1 MKVAVT
7 SMMEMLEI
15 VLRTDWRKMV
25 VSIVLMALGGACW
38 PLLALALRAG
48 VNTALHHDVA
58 GTLTDAVFVTLGL
71 IGALILQH
79 FAYVPYAETTELATI
94 RLEAELV
101 DLTNRA
107 PGIEQYENSEYADKI
122 ELLKKGM
129 SEFHD
134 GMLGL
139 MSIVSLLSSVTIT
152 ALLLAFLN
160 PWLLLLPLAALP
172 PVLASR
178 RAQAIVNQARE
189 ESAAGTR
196 QASHLFTMATSA
208 RPAKEV
214 RLYRLQGEL
223 RLRHSALW
231 RAVGTTLWR
240 SERRA
245 AAVEALGQLIF
256 GIGYVGAVL
265 LVLSQ
270 AIAGHSDIGG
280 VILVIVLAAQ
290 VNQQVTA
297 GLELLRKLQRM
308 TQGMTR
314 LRWLR
319 AAVPPGIEPGM
330 TSAVPDRIR
339 SGIEIENLAFAYPG
353 SGRTVLDGVSLFLPA
368 GSTVAVVGENGAG
381 KSTLIN
387 LLCGFYQPT
396 AGRILIDGVNT
407 ATFPARDWRS
417 RLAVAFQDFVR
428 FELPARYSVG
438 VGDLPRLDD
447 DTAVLAAL
455 GRARAEDVVGRL
467 PEGLSTQV
475 GKTWTEGVELSG
487 GQWQKLA
494 VARAMMRTTPLLLV
508 LDEPASALDPQA
520 EHVLFEQY
528 EVHARRVGEEAG
540 AVTVFVSHR
549 FSTVRM
555 ADLIVVL
562 SGGCVAETGSHT
574 ELMAR
579 DGLYAE
585 LFRLQAT
592 AYGEELASRAEG

>member
-1 MKVAVT
+1 MKAALA
-7 SMMEMLEI
+7 SIMGMLEI
-15 VLRTDWRKMV
+15 VLRTDRRKMF

-38 PLLALALRAG
+38 PLLALALRTG
-48 VNTALHHDVA
+48 VNTALRRDMEDA
-58 GTLTDAVFVTLGL
+58 LIAAVFVTLGL

-94 RLEAELV
+94 HLEAELV
-101 DLTNRA
+101 DLANRA
-107 PGIEQYENSEYADKI
+107 PGIEQNENSEYADKL

-139 MSIVSLLSSVTIT
+139 MSIVSLVSSVTIT
-152 ALLLAFLN
+152 ALLLVFLN
-160 PWLLLLPLAALP
+160 SWLLLLPLAALP

-178 RAQAIVNQARE
+178 RAQAIVNSARE
-189 ESAAGTR
+189 ASAADTR

-208 RPAKEV
+208 QPAKEV
-214 RLYRLQGEL
+214 RLLRLQTEL
-223 RLRHSALW
+223 RVRHAALW
-231 RAVGTTLWR
+231 RTVGTVLWR
-240 SERRA
+240 AERRA
-245 AAVEALGQLIF
+245 AVVEALGQLVF

-270 AIAGHSDIGG
+270 AIAGHSG
-280 VILVIVLAAQ
+280 VGDVVLVIVLAAQ
-290 VNQQVTA
+290 VNQQVTSA
-297 GLELLRKLQRM
+297 LELFRKLQRM
-308 TQGMTR
+308 AQGMTR

-319 AAVPPGIEPGM
+319 AAVPPGTESGAS
-330 TSAVPDRIR
+330 SAVPDRIR
-339 SGIEIENLAFAYPG
+339 SGIAIEDLAFAYPG
-353 SGRTVLDGVSLFLPA
+353 SELTVLDGVSLFLPA

-381 KSTLIN
+381 KTTLIN
-387 LLCGFYQPT
+387 LLCGFYQPS
-396 AGRILIDGVNT
+396 AGRILMDGVDT
-407 ATFPARDWRS
+407 ATFPAGDWRS
-417 RLAVAFQDFVR
+417 RLAAAFQDFVR
-428 FELPARYSVG
+428 FELPARHSVG

-455 GRARAEDVVGRL
+455 GRARAEDVVDRL

-475 GKTWTEGVELSG
+475 GKAWTEGVELSG

-528 EVHARRVGEEAG
+528 ADHARRVGEETG

-549 FSTVRM
+549 FSTVKM

-562 SGGCVAETGSHT
+562 SGGRVAETGSHT
-574 ELMAR
+574 ALMAR
-579 DGLYAE
+579 GGLYAE
-585 LFRLQAT
+585 LFQLQAT
-592 AYGEELASRAEG
+592 AYGEELADRAKG

>member
-1 MKVAVT
+1 MKAALT
-7 SMMEMLEI
+7 SIAGMLEI
-15 VLRTDWRKMV
+15 VLRTDRRKMT

-38 PLLALALRAG
+38 PLLALGLRSGVNAALR
-48 VNTALHHDVA
+48 HDVA
-58 GTLTDAVFVTLGL
+58 GTAGAAVFVALGL
-71 IGALILQH
+71 IGALMLQH

-94 RLEAELV
+94 HLEAELV

-107 PGIEQYENSEYADKI
+107 PGIEQNENSEYADKL

-139 MSIVSLLSSVTIT
+139 MTIMSLLSSVTIT
-152 ALLLAFLN
+152 ALLLVFLN

-172 PVLASR
+172 PVAASR
-178 RAQAIVNQARE
+178 RGQAIVNRARE
-189 ESAAGTR
+189 ESAADIR

-214 RLYRLQGEL
+214 RLYRLQAEL
-223 RLRHSALW
+223 RLRHAVLW
-231 RAVGTTLWR
+231 RGVGTTLWR
-240 SERRA
+240 AERQA
-245 AAVEALGQLIF
+245 AVVEALGQTVF
-256 GIGYVGAVL
+256 AIGYVGAVL

-270 AIAGHSDIGG
+270 AIAGHRG
-280 VILVIVLAAQ
+280 VGDVVLVIVLAAQ

-297 GLELLRKLQRM
+297 ALELLRKLQRM
-308 TQGMTR
+308 AQGMTR

-319 AAVPPGIEPGM
+319 AAVPPGTEPAM

-339 SGIEIENLAFAYPG
+339 SGIEIESLSFAYPG
-353 SGRTVLDGVSLFLPA
+353 SGRTVLDDVSLFLPA

-381 KSTLIN
+381 KTTLIN
-387 LLCGFYQPT
+387 LLCGFYRPT
-396 AGRILIDGVNT
+396 AGRILTDGVDT
-407 ATFPARDWRS
+407 ATFPAGDWRS
-417 RLAVAFQDFVR
+417 RLAAAFQDFVR
-428 FELPARYSVG
+428 FELPARNTVG

-447 DTAVLAAL
+447 EAAVLAAV
-455 GRARAEDVVGRL
+455 GRARAGDVVDRL

-520 EHVLFEQY
+520 EHVLFDQY
-528 EVHARRVGEEAG
+528 ADHARRVGEETG

-562 SGGCVAETGSHT
+562 SGGRVAEAGGHT

-579 DGLYAE
+579 GGLYAE
-585 LFRLQAT
+585 LFKLQAS
-592 AYGEELASRAEG
+592 AYAEQVSSQA